1 MRHTVFFFILLYSCL
16 VSAQVKFCS
25 WNLSDFGKRK
35 QPETIAFIANTV
47 KEYDVVAIQEV
58 VAGFGG
64 ALAVARLATALNRT
78 GDKWDYTVS
87 APTTGSSYKT
97 ERYAFLWKTARI
109 RKVKAELDPVFQLE
123 IDREPYYGTF
133 SYKGKL
139 FTVVNFHAS
148 TKSRQPETEI
158 KHFKKVPLRLSEHN
172 LVFAGDF
179 NCPESHTVFNP
190 LKGMGFQPVFR
201 NQKTSL
207 RQRCIAQDCLA
218 SEFDNIFYNVN
229 KIRLLNKKAH
239 LFYTKFESLALARK
253 VSDHIPIGC
262 TFLLL

>member
-1 MRHTVFFFILLYSCL
+1 MRHTVFFFILLYTCL

-64 ALAVARLATALNRT
+64 AQAVARLATALNRT

-87 APTTGSSYKT
+87 VPTTGSSYKT

-139 FTVVNFHAS
+139 FTVVNFHAI

-218 SEFDNIFYNVN
+218 SEFDNIFYNVK